1 MYPKIDDV
9 ILNTLKN
16 SNDSLLKKFDI
27 MLVNRKFEVEPHVIM
42 IGHMSDDP
50 LEEENTFDSEGRK
63 LSYEIY
69 IKTNKIGNLS
79 YIEAMEKLG
88 NVVHRIKK
96 VLRNSEEMIYTSEN
110 GLSVDLR
117 EGLKIGTII
126 PEYENYVIK
135 KSMIEV
141 AINIDEEDVISL
153 EGLFEKNKVDGSV
166 DFDD

>member
-1 MYPKIDDV
+1 MYPEIDDV

-16 SNDSLLKKFDI
+16 SDDSLLKKFNI
-27 MLVNRKFEVEPHVIM
+27 MLVNRKFEIEPHAIM

-50 LEEENTFDSEGRK
+50 LEEEDTFDSEGRK

-69 IKTNKIGNLS
+69 IKTTKIGNLS

-110 GLSVDLR
+110 ESSVDLR

-141 AINIDEEDVISL
+141 AITIDEEDAIL
-153 EGLFEKNKVDGSV
+153 LDRLFEKNKVDGSA